1 MAGPTTS
8 ARAIA
13 APAIPVAG
21 RVPTR
26 LALFN
31 GLGSVAYGVKDSG
44 FATFLLLFYNQVL
57 GMDARLVSLALLIA
71 LVFDGLIDPVV
82 GHFSDRTRTAWGR
95 RLPFLYLAPIPLA
108 LAWAFLWS
116 PVGEPSFAVLLFS
129 AILVRALV
137 AMCEVP
143 SAALIPEI
151 TRDYD
156 QRTRLT
162 RFRFLFSWGGGLLML
177 LLAYGVFLPNAM
189 LAREGYRNFGLFGA
203 GLMALCVLASAIGQ
217 HRWVAGSPP
226 EQAGPRKSALASL
239 GEIRESFAHPACLI
253 VMGAIAAA
261 LTAQGITFAL
271 SNYLYLYVWKFTP
284 TALKAFPF
292 LLFASVV
299 GASLLVGR
307 AQKRWGKAGTV
318 MRMVPL
324 GMVFWAGPLLLRWLG
339 LWAPDGTTPA
349 LAAMF
354 ACTLTSN
361 TFTVTGTMTLWSM
374 VADVVEASE
383 EETGRR
389 SEGTLSAG
397 AFLAS
402 KCAGGMGVFISG
414 LLLSFAGLGANT
426 PPADVLPDVTY
437 RLSLAYVACIATLAT
452 LTALIV
458 RRFPID
464 RAAHEARLARLD
476 SVARADPDASGLH
489 P

>member
-1 MAGPTTS
+1 M
-8 ARAIA
+8 
-13 APAIPVAG
+13 IPIEG

-26 LALFN
+26 LALAN
-31 GLGSVAYGVKDSG
+31 GLGSVAYGVKDNG

-71 LVFDGLIDPVV
+71 LVFDGLIDPIV

-95 RLPFLYLAPIPLA
+95 RLPYLYVAPIPLG
-108 LAWAFLWS
+108 LAWIFLWS
-116 PVGEPSFAVLLFS
+116 PIGEPSFAVLLAS
-129 AILVRALV
+129 AIIVRALV

-143 SAALIPEI
+143 SAALVAEI
-151 TRDYD
+151 SRDYD
-156 QRTRLT
+156 ERTRLT

-177 LLAYGVFLPNAM
+177 LLAYGVFLPDAM

-203 GLMALCVLASAIGQ
+203 ALMVTCVLVSAFGQ
-217 HRWVAGSPP
+217 HRAVAGWPP
-226 EQAGPRKSALASL
+226 ERGTTGKSALASL
-239 GEIRESFAHPACLI
+239 GEIRESFSHPACLI
-253 VMGAIAAA
+253 VMAGIAAA

-284 TALKAFPF
+284 TALQAFPF

-307 AQKRWGKAGTV
+307 AQLRWGKAGTV
-318 MRMVPL
+318 IRMAPL
-324 GMVFWAGPLLLRWLG
+324 GMVFWAGPLLLRWLD
-339 LWAPDGTTPA
+339 LWAADGST
-349 LAAMF
+349 LSLGGMF
-354 ACTLTSN
+354 ACTLLSN

-383 EETGRR
+383 EQTGRR

-402 KCAGGMGVFISG
+402 KCAGGLGVFCTG
-414 LLLSFAGLGANT
+414 LLLSFAGLEPNT
-426 PPADVLPDVTY
+426 APDAVAPEVTY
-437 RLSLAYVACIATLAT
+437 RLSLAYCASIAVLAG
-452 LTALIV
+452 LTAFVV

-464 RAAHEARLARLD
+464 RATHQARLERLNQ
-476 SVARADPDASGLH
+476 VARADPDAAGLH

>member
-1 MAGPTTS
+1 M
-8 ARAIA
+8 
-13 APAIPVAG
+13 IPIQG
-21 RVPTR
+21 KVPTR

-31 GLGSVAYGVKDSG
+31 GLGSVAYGIKDNG

-57 GMDARLVSLALLIA
+57 GMDPRLVSLALLIA

-82 GHFSDRTRTAWGR
+82 GHISDRTRTHWGR
-95 RLPFLYLAPIPLA
+95 RLPFLYLAPIPLG
-108 LAWAFLWS
+108 LAWIFLWS
-116 PVGEPSFAVLLFS
+116 PIGEPSFTMLLMS
-129 AILVRALV
+129 AIMVRALV

-143 SAALIPEI
+143 SAALVAEI
-151 TRDYD
+151 SRDYD
-156 QRTRLT
+156 ERTRLT

-203 GLMALCVLASAIGQ
+203 GLMVACVLLSAIGQ
-217 HRWVAGSPP
+217 HRAVAGMPP
-226 EQAGPRKSALASL
+226 ERATADKGALASL
-239 GEIRESFAHPACLI
+239 GEIRESFSHPACLV
-253 VMGAIAAA
+253 VMAGIAAA

-299 GASLLVGR
+299 GASLLVGK
-307 AQKRWGKAGTV
+307 AQARWGKAGTV
-318 MRMVPL
+318 IRMAPL
-324 GMVFWAGPLLLRWLG
+324 GMVFWAGPLILRWLG
-339 LWAPDGTTPA
+339 LWAPDGSTA
-349 LAAMF
+349 SIAGMF
-354 ACTLTSN
+354 ACTLLSN

-383 EETGRR
+383 EQTGRR

-402 KCAGGMGVFISG
+402 KCAGGLGVFLTG
-414 LLLSFAGLGANT
+414 LLLSFAGLEANT
-426 PPADVLPDVTY
+426 APADVLPEVTY
-437 RLSLAYVACIATLAT
+437 RLSLAYAASIALLAV
-452 LTALIV
+452 LTALV
-458 RRFPID
+458 VQRFPID

-476 SVARADPDASGLH
+476 QVARVDPDAAGLH

>member
-1 MAGPTTS
+1 M
-8 ARAIA
+8 
-13 APAIPVAG
+13 IPIEG

-26 LALFN
+26 LALAN
-31 GLGSVAYGVKDSG
+31 GLGSVAYGVKDNG

-71 LVFDGLIDPVV
+71 LVFDGLIDPIV

-95 RLPFLYLAPIPLA
+95 RLPFLYIAPIPLG
-108 LAWAFLWS
+108 LAWIFLWS
-116 PVGEPSFAVLLFS
+116 PIGEPSFLMLLLS
-129 AILVRALV
+129 AIMVRALV

-143 SAALIPEI
+143 SAALVAEI
-151 TRDYD
+151 SRDYD
-156 QRTRLT
+156 ERTRLT

-177 LLAYGVFLPNAM
+177 LLAYGVFLPDAM
-189 LAREGYRNFGLFGA
+189 LAREGYRNYGLFGA
-203 GLMALCVLASAIGQ
+203 GLMVTCVLVSAIGQ
-217 HRWVAGSPP
+217 HRAVAAWPP
-226 EQAGPRKSALASL
+226 EREASGKSAFASL
-239 GEIRESFAHPACLI
+239 GEIRESFSHPACLI
-253 VMGAIAAA
+253 VMAGIAAA

-284 TALKAFPF
+284 TALQAFPF

-299 GASLLVGR
+299 GASMLVGR

-318 MRMVPL
+318 MRMAPI
-324 GMVFWAGPLLLRWLG
+324 GMVFWAGPLMLRWLG
-339 LWAPDGTTPA
+339 LWAPDGTTA
-349 LAAMF
+349 SLGMMF
-354 ACTLTSN
+354 ACTLLSN

-383 EETGRR
+383 EQTGRR

-402 KCAGGMGVFISG
+402 KCAGGLGVFITG
-414 LLLSFAGLGANT
+414 LLLSYAGLEANT
-426 PPADVLPDVTY
+426 APDAVLPEVTH
-437 RLSLAYVACIATLAT
+437 RLSLAYVASIAALAG
-452 LTALIV
+452 LTAFVV
-458 RRFPID
+458 RHFPID

-476 SVARADPDASGLH
+476 QVAKADPDAAGLH

>member
-1 MAGPTTS
+1 M
-8 ARAIA
+8 
-13 APAIPVAG
+13 IPVSG
-21 RVPTR
+21 KVPTR

-31 GLGSVAYGVKDSG
+31 GLGSVAYGVKDNG

-57 GMDARLVSLALLIA
+57 GMDARLVSFALLIA

-82 GHFSDRTRTAWGR
+82 GHFSDRTRTGWGR
-95 RLPFLYLAPIPLA
+95 RLPFLYFAPIPLA

-116 PVGEPSFAVLLFS
+116 PIGEPSFAMLLVS

-156 QRTRLT
+156 ERTRLT

-177 LLAYGVFLPNAM
+177 LLAYGVFLPDAM

-203 GLMALCVLASAIGQ
+203 ALMALCVLVSAIGQ
-217 HRWVAGSPP
+217 HRWVRGWPP
-226 EQAGPRKSALASL
+226 ERVADGKSTFASL
-239 GEIRESFAHPACLI
+239 GEIRESFSHPACLI
-253 VMGAIAAA
+253 VMGGIAAA

-271 SNYLYLYVWKFTP
+271 SNYLYLYVWKFTA
-284 TALKAFPF
+284 TALQVFPL
-292 LLFASVV
+292 LLFGSVV

-307 AQKRWGKAGTV
+307 AQKRWGKVGTV
-318 MRMVPL
+318 VRMAPL
-324 GMVFWAGPLLLRWLG
+324 GMVFWAGPLLLRWQG
-339 LWAPDGTTPA
+339 VWPADGSTA
-349 LAAMF
+349 SIAGMF
-354 ACTLTSN
+354 ACTFLSN
-361 TFTVTGTMTLWSM
+361 TFTVSGTMTLWSM

-383 EETGRR
+383 EQTGRR

-402 KCAGGMGVFISG
+402 KCAGGLGVFITG
-414 LLLSFAGLGANT
+414 LLLSFAGLEANT
-426 PPADVLPDVTY
+426 PPDQVLPEVTY
-437 RLSLAYVACIATLAT
+437 RLSLAYVASIAILAF
-452 LTALIV
+452 LTAFIV

-476 SVARADPDASGLH
+476 QVAKADPDAAGLH